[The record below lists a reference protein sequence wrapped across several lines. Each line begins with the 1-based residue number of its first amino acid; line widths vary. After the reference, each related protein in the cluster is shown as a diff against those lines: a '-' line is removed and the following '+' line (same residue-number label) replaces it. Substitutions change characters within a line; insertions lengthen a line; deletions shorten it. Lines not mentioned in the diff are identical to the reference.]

1 MTHQS
6 KAAKKPSN
14 IMRIFLALLVA
25 LLVVDIVA
33 GQRRRGNIKGRGAKR
48 NAKNR
53 ELKNKE
59 KPKSGRLLR
68 SLKSKLEQFAKDEKE
83 RDEHIEERINDAIE
97 NMTQTVLAMSQQ
109 LMTFTSKD
117 DASQEILNRINEISQ
132 GISKLDSFAKQ
143 IRKTIDD
150 MKKMEKGQASNHG
163 AHPNVPYPKIEE
175 EPPIVHNPGPIA
187 PGLVYDDD
195 DEDDY
200 GVGSGAEGAVA
211 EQHVQRAR
219 MTMGSG
225 SGEVEINLI
234 EDEGSSGSG
243 DLDVEEAGEY
253 EGSSSGQYGN
263 YAYGGSDY
271 FLNLP

>member
-1 MTHQS
+1 
-6 KAAKKPSN
+6 
-14 IMRIFLALLVA
+14 MRIFLALLVA

-33 GQRRRGNIKGRGAKR
+33 GQQRRRGNKGRGSKR

-68 SLKSKLEQFAKDEKE
+68 GLKDQLKKFEKE
-83 RDEHIEERINDAIE
+83 EKQRDERIEERINDAIE
-97 NMTQTVLAMSQQ
+97 KMTQTVLDMAEHLTM
-109 LMTFTSKD
+109 FTNKD
-117 DASQEILNRINEISQ
+117 DASQEILTRINEISE

-143 IRKTIDD
+143 IRKAIDD

-187 PGLVYDDD
+187 PDLVYDDD

-219 MTMGSG
+219 MVMGSG

-234 EDEGSSGSG
+234 GEEGSGGSG

>member
-1 MTHQS
+1 
-6 KAAKKPSN
+6 
-14 IMRIFLALLVA
+14 MRIFLALLVA

-33 GQRRRGNIKGRGAKR
+33 GQQRRRGNKGRGSKR

-83 RDEHIEERINDAIE
+83 RDEHIEERINDAIG
-97 NMTQTVLAMSQQ
+97 NMTQTVLAMSDH
-109 LMTFTSKD
+109 LMTYTNKD
-117 DASQEILNRINEISQ
+117 DASQEILTRINEISQ
-132 GISKLDSFAKQ
+132 GISKLESFAKQ

-163 AHPNVPYPKIEE
+163 AHPNVPDPMYIAE
-175 EPPIVHNPGPIA
+175 EPPIA

-200 GVGSGAEGAVA
+200 EVGSGAEGAVA
-211 EQHVQRAR
+211 EQQAQRGR
-219 MTMGSG
+219 MVMGSG

-234 EDEGSSGSG
+234 GEEGSGGSG

>member
-1 MTHQS
+1 
-6 KAAKKPSN
+6 
-14 IMRIFLALLVA
+14 MRIFLALLVA

-33 GQRRRGNIKGRGAKR
+33 GQRRRGGQNKRGSKGPDRKDR
-48 NAKNR
+48 RQNR
-53 ELKNKE
+53 D
-59 KPKSGRLLR
+59 KPKSTSSLLR
-68 SLKSKLEQFAKDEKE
+68 NLRVQLKKFEKE
-83 RDEHIEERINDAIE
+83 EKQRDERIEERINVAIE
-97 NMTQTVLAMSQQ
+97 NMTQTVLVMSDH
-109 LMTFTSKD
+109 LATFTNKD
-117 DASQEILNRINEISQ
+117 DASQEILNRINEISE

-143 IRKTIDD
+143 IRKAIDD

-187 PGLVYDDD
+187 PDLVYDDD

-234 EDEGSSGSG
+234 GEEGSGGSG

>member
-1 MTHQS
+1 
-6 KAAKKPSN
+6 
-14 IMRIFLALLVA
+14 LGLLVA

-33 GQRRRGNIKGRGAKR
+33 GQRRSGGQNKRGSKGPDRKDR
-48 NAKNR
+48 RQNR
-53 ELKNKE
+53 DKT
-59 KPKSGRLLR
+59 KSTSSLLR
-68 SLKSKLEQFAKDEKE
+68 NLRVQLKKFEKE
-83 RDEHIEERINDAIE
+83 EKQRDERIEERINVAIE
-97 NMTQTVLAMSQQ
+97 NMTQTVLAMSQE
-109 LMTFTSKD
+109 LMMFTNKN
-117 DASQEILNRINEISQ
+117 DASQEILTRINEISQ

-187 PGLVYDDD
+187 PDLVYDDD

-200 GVGSGAEGAVA
+200 EVVGSGAEGAVA

-234 EDEGSSGSG
+234 GEEGSGGSG
-243 DLDVEEAGEY
+243 DLDVEEAGEF

>member
-1 MTHQS
+1 
-6 KAAKKPSN
+6 
-14 IMRIFLALLVA
+14 MRIFLALLVA

-33 GQRRRGNIKGRGAKR
+33 GQRRRGGQNKRGSKGPDRKDR
-48 NAKNR
+48 RQNR
-53 ELKNKE
+53 D
-59 KPKSGRLLR
+59 KPKSTSSLLR
-68 SLKSKLEQFAKDEKE
+68 NLRVQLKKFEKE
-83 RDEHIEERINDAIE
+83 EKQRDERIEDRINVAIE
-97 NMTQTVLAMSQQ
+97 NMTQTVLAMSQE
-109 LMTFTSKD
+109 LLTFTNKD

-163 AHPNVPYPKIEE
+163 AHPNVPDPMYIAE
-175 EPPIVHNPGPIA
+175 EPPIA

-200 GVGSGAEGAVA
+200 EVGSGAEGAVA
-211 EQHVQRAR
+211 EQQAQRGR
-219 MTMGSG
+219 MILGSG

-234 EDEGSSGSG
+234 EEEGSSGSG
-243 DLDVEEAGEY
+243 DLEVEEAGEY
-253 EGSSSGQYGN
+253 GGSGSGQYGN